1 MGRKND
7 PRTIKE
13 IEDNLKEIKKE
24 YQKMDK
30 KKKIYFDLEKLTN
43 PYSDSRV
50 LHGKLNQVVKTMMV
64 CIDGDMQELLLV
76 NALRANGQKIDL
88 LFVHHPEGR
97 GLVDLTRV
105 MPIQESVMAH
115 LGISINVIEKLLEPR
130 IQKINRSLHPIN
142 HYRAVDGARLL
153 DIPMMCCH
161 TAADNG
167 AHQFMDNFVNKKR
180 SKLKY
185 LKDLAEAFLDIPEI
199 KEAEKLGMGPMIFS
213 GSPQSKLGKV
223 AITGMTGGTSGAED
237 VYEVLSREGVSTV
250 IEMHMGEAY
259 REKAE
264 KYHLNVIITGHM
276 ASDSLGVNLILDGL
290 EQKGIKI
297 IPAGGLIRVRR

>member
-1 MGRKND
+1 M
-7 PRTIKE
+7 
-13 IEDNLKEIKKE
+13 
-24 YQKMDK
+24 
-30 KKKIYFDLEKLTN
+30 
-43 PYSDSRV
+43 
-50 LHGKLNQVVKTMMV
+50 
-64 CIDGDMQELLLV
+64 
-76 NALRANGQKIDL
+76 
-88 LFVHHPEGR
+88 
-97 GLVDLTRV
+97 
-105 MPIQESVMAH
+105 
-115 LGISINVIEKLLEPR
+115 
-130 IQKINRSLHPIN
+130 HPIN

>member
-1 MGRKND
+1 MSLTLQQIYEHAIGMGRKND

-115 LGISINVIEKLLEPR
+115 LGLMLLKNYLNQEFKKLIAVCIQLIIIEL
-130 IQKINRSLHPIN
+130 
-142 HYRAVDGARLL
+142 
-153 DIPMMCCH
+153 
-161 TAADNG
+161 
-167 AHQFMDNFVNKKR
+167 
-180 SKLKY
+180 
-185 LKDLAEAFLDIPEI
+185 
-199 KEAEKLGMGPMIFS
+199 
-213 GSPQSKLGKV
+213 
-223 AITGMTGGTSGAED
+223 
-237 VYEVLSREGVSTV
+237 
-250 IEMHMGEAY
+250 
-259 REKAE
+259 
-264 KYHLNVIITGHM
+264 
-276 ASDSLGVNLILDGL
+276 
-290 EQKGIKI
+290 
-297 IPAGGLIRVRR
+297 